1 LNTLAAEKPK
11 SAEKENY
18 FQLELLRRI
27 YQFLQCGEYLN
38 VKDIS
43 SKISAQMLHLPHVD
57 KIQKNCSTAK
67 IVFILGSSERICIA
81 FKIFRLSTLSH
92 Q

>member
-27 YQFLQCGEYLN
+27 YQFLQCGEYVN
-38 VKDIS
+38 AGVKTHHS
-43 SKISAQMLHLPHVD
+43 PEQ
-57 KIQKNCSTAK
+57 
-67 IVFILGSSERICIA
+67 
-81 FKIFRLSTLSH
+81 
-92 Q
+92 